1 MNFFYL
7 EMLANNKLLVPL
19 AFILPVI
26 YDGIFFNVKIKC
38 QVYNFILEIEPDYIS
53 NEVFVKLIT

>member
-26 YDGIFFNVKIKC
+26 YDGIFFMLKLSVKSITL
-38 QVYNFILEIEPDYIS
+38 FS
-53 NEVFVKLIT
+53 KLNQITFKMKSLLN